1 MLCLGMGGSRLWLK
15 SGVMHVCSRTH
26 DADQS
31 LRSLRGQ
38 IFPEDVLLDNEI
50 PSAHTHAHAHAY
62 THAHTHLSQASA
74 SRRSYAD
81 MLEVGNLFN
90 PLGDAEGRSHF
101 SMWAVMKAP
110 LLIGTDVTNMTAAT
124 LSTLTNAEVIAI
136 NQDEMGVQAT
146 MLNTAVSTY
155 HSV

>member
-1 MLCLGMGGSRLWLK
+1 
-15 SGVMHVCSRTH
+15 
-26 DADQS
+26 
-31 LRSLRGQ
+31 
-38 IFPEDVLLDNEI
+38 
-50 PSAHTHAHAHAY
+50 
-62 THAHTHLSQASA
+62 
-74 SRRSYAD
+74 